1 MNTTTS
7 QKKVT
12 RNEQVNLVDLFYYL
26 TGNWYWFVLSVLVS
40 LGVASWF
47 YAKTPFMYESQVTA
61 VVRNPGSETRTASF
75 DTYDRMVNTVSISQE
90 ELQLKSVTLMSEV
103 VKALDADV
111 HYSMHP
117 QLRNIE
123 LYSSNSPVVMHF
135 DRDAYDPGVFVVAV
149 TPVNADSIRIRDGIS
164 DQIVA
169 LGDIVTVG
177 TGRAYFTATQHFD
190 SFYGQEIRINKISV
204 ERAAQAFISR
214 LQISHSRSIIKM
226 KMTDYSARRAADVIN
241 TLMTK
246 YNESAV
252 EEKNRVAVSTEQF
265 INERLAI
272 IAQELG
278 EVEGSL
284 AGFKSSNQLMSVG
297 EKASMYLGD
306 SRSYNAGIVD
316 VETRNTL
323 ANYLRDYINESAS
336 QYLMI
341 PANTGLQDGSIDAVI
356 AQYNET
362 ILRREKLI
370 AASSPESPAVLKVN
384 DELATLRFN
393 ILELIQNFQHTLDI
407 RRQNLS
413 EQEIAA
419 LQNFTQMPGKELE
432 MREIERQQSIKQSL
446 YIYLLNKREENALS
460 QSMAVENIR
469 AIDPAVPN
477 HTPVSPQH
485 TKIILLG
492 LLIGLLIP
500 IVILI
505 ARLFLD
511 TKIRTRKEIE
521 EFIEVPF
528 LAEIPRSQKMRR
540 SGSRFGRREG
550 RSEEPSPFVYDANPY
565 DVFTEAMRK
574 MCTNLSFLETDN
586 KLPRVIAMT
595 SLSSEA
601 GKTFIT
607 ANMAACLVDGK
618 QRVVLVDADMRKR
631 SLSNVFGFRENTAGL
646 SNYLYDAELPL
657 DDILRKD
664 VRDGIDFI
672 PAGAIPPNPTELLGR
687 PRLEELTALLR
698 ERYDYVLFDG
708 VPVQMLA
715 DPLVID
721 RVVETNLL
729 VLRSGQIDRRIIPRL
744 NEFYEKRRLSNMA
757 IVLNG
762 TKVKRSHGYGFGSY
776 GYGYGYGYGNDFGY
790 YFDDDAKKHKR
801 FLGIFRRK

>member
-1 MNTTTS
+1 MNPTA
-7 QKKVT
+7 KKHT
-12 RNEQVNLVDLFYYL
+12 HNEQVNLIDLFYYL
-26 TGNWYWFVLSVLVS
+26 IGNWYWFVLSIPIAFGIARYL
-40 LGVASWF
+40 
-47 YAKTPFMYESQVTA
+47 YAKSPLMYESRVTA
-61 VVRNPGSETRTASF
+61 VVRNPGSDTRTASF

-135 DRDAYDPGVFVVAV
+135 DRDVYDPGVFVVGV
-149 TPVNADSIRIRDGIS
+149 TPVNADSIRIRDGVN

-169 LGDIVTVG
+169 LGDIVTIG
-177 TGRAYFTATQHFD
+177 TGRAYFTATQHYD
-190 SFYGQEIRINKISV
+190 SFYGREIRVNKV
-204 ERAAQAFISR
+204 PLAGAANAYISR
-214 LQISHSRSIIKM
+214 LNVTHTQRIVNLT
-226 KMTDYSARRAADVIN
+226 MTDYSARRAADILN
-241 TLMTK
+241 TLLIK
-246 YNESAV
+246 YNEAAV

-284 AGFKSSNQLMSVG
+284 AGFRTSNLLMSVG

-306 SRSYNAGIVD
+306 SRGYNSDIVAI
-316 VETRNTL
+316 ETRNIL

-384 DELATLRFN
+384 DELATLRYN
-393 ILELIQNFQHTLDI
+393 ILELIKNLQHTLDI
-407 RRQNLS
+407 QRRDLS
-413 EQEIAA
+413 DRENSAIR
-419 LQNFTQMPGKELE
+419 NFSQMPDKEREMLE
-432 MREIERQQSIKQSL
+432 IQRQQSIKESL

-469 AIDPAVPN
+469 AIDPAIAN
-477 HTPVSPQH
+477 HTPVAPQ
-485 TKIILLG
+485 KARMLLLG

-672 PAGAIPPNPTELLGR
+672 PAGAIPPNPTELLSR

-790 YFDDDAKKHKR
+790 YFDDDAKKRKR